1 MTRQQETILAIIETS
16 EDHLAADEIFTKA
29 RAVLPSIA
37 LATIYRNLSQLT
49 KAGRI
54 RRITMQR
61 GPDRFDKTLARHEHL
76 ICTECGAL
84 SDAYLGDLQ
93 EFLSAKTEVTIL
105 DYDIHMRYICQQCR
119 QKKEEV
125 K

>member
-1 MTRQQETILAIIETS
+1 
-16 EDHLAADEIFTKA
+16 
-29 RAVLPSIA
+29 
-37 LATIYRNLSQLT
+37 
-49 KAGRI
+49 
-54 RRITMQR
+54 MQR

-105 DYDIHMRYICQQCR
+105 DYDINMRYICQQCR

>member
-1 MTRQQETILAIIETS
+1 M
-16 EDHLAADEIFTKA
+16 
-29 RAVLPSIA
+29 VLPSIA

-93 EFLSAKTEVTIL
+93 EFLSAKAGVTIL
-105 DYDIHMRYICQQCR
+105 DYEINMRYICQQCR
-119 QKKEEV
+119 QKRRK
-125 K
+125 